1 MQLSSW
7 RDRRAGVGYLMGRD
21 ISPQYQH
28 RPNSRRDS
36 NAAEFLE
43 GQEVRGWPPHGE
55 GRFLPPNISID
66 PTPGG
71 RMVDQLAPPGHHP
84 FLDEDERKVS
94 WEVLNLRWR
103 THSSRKDQFC
113 NGFKI

>member
-1 MQLSSW
+1 MQLRPGTGGQGLATSW
-7 RDRRAGVGYLMGRD
+7 GGMV
-21 ISPQYQH
+21 
-28 RPNSRRDS
+28 
-36 NAAEFLE
+36 
-43 GQEVRGWPPHGE
+43 
-55 GRFLPPNISID
+55 PPNISID

-84 FLDEDERKVS
+84 FLDEDKRKAS